1 MTPET
6 DVETKARAYL
16 KAFETRDLALCMD
29 YFTDTSVVN
38 FVNSVYRGRQEIE
51 EWHKARFAAD
61 LRMVRMGKV
70 TIDGNTVVLEA
81 IVTSKRLKAWKINTI
96 SGSVTACFDGEKI
109 TEVKFG
115 AKML

>member
-1 MTPET
+1 MTPEP
-6 DVETKARAYL
+6 DVETKARTYL
-16 KAFETRDLALCMD
+16 KAFESRDLTQCMD

-61 LRMVRMGKV
+61 LRMVRLGKV
-70 TIDGNTVVLEA
+70 TIDGSSVVIEG

-96 SGSVTACFDGEKI
+96 SGSVTAHFSGDKI